1 MADLTVLHCLSQ
13 LPARTGSGI
22 YYQKLLAEFHQTL
35 PGRQLAIYGQP
46 SDLEV
51 DWLEADQAFPV
62 VFRKPESSSECSP
75 ESTQL
80 PLDPQAGT
88 QAGKPDQASSCRH
101 HGHQEHQGHQRHHGH
116 QGPAGPVDLPFPICG
131 MSDEMPYPSTIFSQM
146 SVDQVDLYQEVFR
159 RKLEEIR
166 DQEKPDLIICH
177 HLWILA
183 RLVLEVFPDV
193 PVFGICHG
201 TDLRQARQ
209 HPAFKERY
217 VGNLQGLAGVV
228 ALSGLQVKEIEESYQ
243 VDPAKIRV
251 MGGAYDPQ
259 IFYPT
264 DPQVFYPAD
273 PQVFYSAPA
282 VQPAFLGPTS
292 PLRHPGLMSPEDDQ
306 LEVLES
312 AVQTP
317 CLGPTSPL
325 RHAGLMPP
333 EDDQLVALGADVQ
346 SAQEGTINYLY
357 AGKISHAKGVYELA
371 EAFDLVS
378 QEVPKAHL
386 DIVGSPT
393 PEAAHDL
400 KVRSNHN
407 PRIRLCEVED
417 QQVLAQHMRHS
428 DIFVLPSYY
437 EGLGLIALEAL
448 ASGLRLVVTDLP
460 ALREQMGPDLA
471 NHPAISW
478 VPMPP
483 LQNLDEPLPTA
494 LPQHVLN
501 LKAALLD
508 QARKHQAEGQPV
520 TISKLLVQYSWPSL
534 ARKIFHFISELSHLN
549 FVMM

>member
-35 PGRQLAIYGQP
+35 PGRQLALYGIAG
-46 SDLEV
+46 DEEV
-51 DWLEADQAFPV
+51 KGLVADRHFPV
-62 VFRKPESSSECSP
+62 RFSNSGAASSSS
-75 ESTQL
+75 
-80 PLDPQAGT
+80 
-88 QAGKPDQASSCRH
+88 ASSS
-101 HGHQEHQGHQRHHGH
+101 
-116 QGPAGPVDLPFPICG
+116 PDLLFPICG

-209 HPAFKERY
+209 HPAFKDRY

-228 ALSGLQVKEIEESYQ
+228 ALSGLQVKKIEESYQ

-282 VQPAFLGPTS
+282 VQPACLGPTS

-306 LEVLES
+306 LE
-312 AVQTP
+312 
-317 CLGPTSPL
+317 
-325 RHAGLMPP
+325 
-333 EDDQLVALGADVQ
+333 ALGADVQ

-386 DIVGSPT
+386 DIVGGPT